1 MNDCDIPPTSGDR
14 GARTCSDRRPRAP
27 REESLLRRSSPAGHT
42 ECGVDR
48 ASARP
53 AAFSR
58 VGSGLVRKRQKD
70 GERAGKRARKNFLGL
85 PGANQRRG
93 KQHAGPVARVFRG
106 GSPNRAVPYVT
117 PRTRPVTGGFAA
129 RQQAGI
135 APPPSQRHTNARPW
149 RSAAPRDGPMTA
161 VTADDRAGLTRQ
173 VPRAGETHPLSHV
186 EKDGVP
192 VDITGL
198 HQVTTC
204 FGRYIVQP
212 PR

>member
-1 MNDCDIPPTSGDR
+1 VNDCDIPPTSGDR

-85 PGANQRRG
+85 QGQISG
-93 KQHAGPVARVFRG
+93 V
-106 GSPNRAVPYVT
+106 GSSMPAPSREFS
-117 PRTRPVTGGFAA
+117 GED
-129 RQQAGI
+129 RQI
-135 APPPSQRHTNARPW
+135 
-149 RSAAPRDGPMTA
+149 
-161 VTADDRAGLTRQ
+161 GLYRM
-173 VPRAGETHPLSHV
+173 
-186 EKDGVP
+186 
-192 VDITGL
+192 
-198 HQVTTC
+198 
-204 FGRYIVQP
+204 
-212 PR
+212 